1 MGQVQ
6 SPFHETLVEAT
17 MVTVAEL
24 FEGAL
29 QHHVTGNLLQAESI
43 YRQILRTDPIC
54 ADAHA
59 NLGVILRQQGQPAE
73 AARHLEEATR
83 LNPNHAYSHFNLG
96 MALFDLDRLADAASC
111 HRQALQIEPGF
122 ADAHY
127 QLGNTLFLQGQ
138 LGAAAACYLQA
149 VRLNP
154 VHADAHYN
162 LGKAIHDLGRPAEAI
177 PSYRC
182 ALQLNPRSVEGHNNL
197 GNALRDLSQVD
208 EAIAFYEQALRLNP
222 NFALTHNNLANAYR
236 ELGKLEMA
244 AASYLEALRLKPDYD
259 EAHVNLGMLRFLEGN
274 FEAGWPEY
282 EWRFRIKRLNLR
294 SYPQPRWDGS
304 SLMGK
309 TILLQAEQGFGDTLQ
324 FIRYAPL
331 VKERGGIVL
340 LECPPELVRI
350 LRTCAGIDH
359 VFPSGN
365 AMPPFDV
372 RIPLL
377 SLPAILNTTLDSI
390 PATAPYLTADAHLV
404 EQWRQEFSGE
414 PQATALKIGIFW
426 QGSPRFAQVECRIA
440 DQKRSIAL
448 AKFEPLARL
457 PGIQLFSL
465 QKGYGSEQLAEWQDR
480 WHIIDLGS
488 KLGDFMDTAA
498 AMMNLDL
505 IITADTAPA
514 HLAGALGV
522 PVWNLLYTAACWRW
536 LRERA
541 DSPWYPTMRLF
552 RQKRLGDWDE
562 VIGAW

>member
-1 MGQVQ
+1 
-6 SPFHETLVEAT
+6 

-24 FEGAL
+24 FERAL
-29 QHHVTGNLLQAESI
+29 QYHVTGNLLQAETI
-43 YRQILRTDPIC
+43 YRQILQTDPTC

-59 NLGVILRQQGQPAE
+59 NLGVILRQQGKPAE
-73 AARHLEEATR
+73 AARHLEQATK

-96 MALFDLDRLADAASC
+96 MALFDLGRLADAASC
-111 HRQALQIEPGF
+111 YQHALLMEPGF

-127 QLGNTLFLQGQ
+127 QLGNALFLQGQ
-138 LGAAAACYLQA
+138 LGEAAACYLQA
-149 VRLNP
+149 ARLNP
-154 VHADAHYN
+154 EHADAHYN
-162 LGKAIHDLGRPAEAI
+162 LGKALHDLGRPAEAI
-177 PSYRC
+177 PSYRR
-182 ALQLNPRSVEGHNNL
+182 ALQLNPDSVEGHNNL

-208 EAIAFYEQALRLNP
+208 EAVACYEQALRLNP
-222 NFALTHNNLANAYR
+222 NFALTHNNLGNAYR
-236 ELGKLEMA
+236 EQGKLDMA
-244 AASYLEALRLKPDYD
+244 AACYLEALRLKPDYD

-304 SLMGK
+304 SLVGK

-331 VKERGGIVL
+331 VKERGGTVL
-340 LECPPELVRI
+340 SECPPELVRI
-350 LRTCAGIDH
+350 LQTCAGIDQIYPAGS
-359 VFPSGN
+359 V
-365 AMPPFDV
+365 MPLFDV

-377 SLPAILNTTLDSI
+377 SLPAVLKTTLDKI
-390 PATAPYLTADAHLV
+390 PASVPYLEADANLV
-404 EQWRQEFSGE
+404 ELWRQTISGD
-414 PQATALKIGIFW
+414 PSATALKVGIFW

-440 DQKRSIAL
+440 DQKRSISL
-448 AKFEPLARL
+448 AQFEPLARL
-457 PGIQLFSL
+457 PGVRLFSL
-465 QKGYGSEQLAEWQDR
+465 QKGYGTEQLAQWKDR

-505 IITADTAPA
+505 VITADTAPA
-514 HLAGALGV
+514 HLAGALGA

-536 LRERA
+536 LCDRE

-562 VIGAW
+562 VMGRVAAEVQRLVENCRRNL